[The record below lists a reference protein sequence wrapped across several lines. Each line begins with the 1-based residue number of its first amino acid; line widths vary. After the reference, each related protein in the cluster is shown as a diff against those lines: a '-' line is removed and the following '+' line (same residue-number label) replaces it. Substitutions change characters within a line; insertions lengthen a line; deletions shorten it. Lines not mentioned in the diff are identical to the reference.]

1 MEHSHIKFHNEFPC
15 RATRCHYDV
24 LKKKHT
30 PAQFVQLYVILQ
42 GTVLFPGMKA
52 VHVSSRQLICQFTNF
67 FGSNRRLLRFY
78 ILHRYL
84 SFYNEYGWRVR
95 SLRTKMTTKFIS
107 ALSYFDTKDKI
118 SSIQIFS
125 K

>member
-1 MEHSHIKFHNEFPC
+1 MNSLVEQ
-15 RATRCHYDV
+15 RDV
-24 LKKKHT
+24 TMMFFKKKHT

-52 VHVSSRQLICQFTNF
+52 VHVSSRQLICQFINF

-84 SFYNEYGWRVR
+84 SFYNELACAFV
-95 SLRTKMTTKFIS
+95 THTN
-107 ALSYFDTKDKI
+107 DD
-118 SSIQIFS
+118 
-125 K
+125 